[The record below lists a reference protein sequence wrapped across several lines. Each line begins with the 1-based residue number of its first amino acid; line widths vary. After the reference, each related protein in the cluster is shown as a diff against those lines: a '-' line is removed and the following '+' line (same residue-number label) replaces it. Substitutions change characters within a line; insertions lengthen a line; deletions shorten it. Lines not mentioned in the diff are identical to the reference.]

1 MLFRRKTF
9 DPVIKLLCLANV
21 GYTLYSNVIK
31 TFDPFG
37 SSYLG
42 QANELFKMEQK
53 NGSLYM

>member
-1 MLFRRKTF
+1 M
-9 DPVIKLLCLANV
+9 
-21 GYTLYSNVIK
+21 IK

-53 NGSLYM
+53 NGSYSITINLVPLVFIHF